1 MAGEVPRVVGRAVRL
16 APHAIAGPL
25 VPHVLHNVVPLAPF
39 PNEGGAV
46 LRHGERASSRAKEF
60 WGDGFIAGKV
70 TIEGTPASRKV
81 WLFDARSAVV
91 VAAGWS
97 AKDGA
102 YRFDWLD
109 PTREYFVVAHDHVR
123 QFNAVI
129 ADWVRPEA
137 GDYR

>member
-1 MAGEVPRVVGRAVRL
+1 MAGELPRVVGRVTRF
-16 APHAIAGPL
+16 APYAIAGPL

-39 PNEGGAV
+39 PIEGGAV
-46 LRHGERASSRAKEF
+46 PRHGERATSRAKEF
-60 WGDGFIAGKV
+60 WGFGFIAGKV
-70 TIEGTPASRKV
+70 TIEGSPASRKV

-102 YRFDWLD
+102 YRFEWLD

-123 QFNAVI
+123 QFNAVV
-129 ADWVRPEA
+129 ADWVLPERM
-137 GDYR
+137 DVL